1 MSIGDQKIR
10 DRQTQF
16 FPDRLAKYT
25 LARTSWIPRGKKKLW
40 VSSVRETNIW
50 SYFSEQRRDSQ
61 AVPDAIWCMGP
72 WEQLESGGR
81 GFFLTLGLKPPL
93 QCLPLCWQ
101 LVSFNPFPRVPP
113 PTSAL
118 LPKEFEP
125 LELESDILEGINVAK
140 HGGEGS
146 RWKAFWQVRGRA
158 AWWVWEEPELWSQ
171 PGFEWRFSVSC
182 CVRRQTVYSVLL
194 LHSSVLCWQTPS
206 FLWLWQGSLTLGKQS
221 PWPSPAVGRCFTN
234 TQSPC
239 LSSTNRTSGRL
250 RSHVQSGD
258 PERWRARIVAGH
270 WETGLCGLKAD
281 FWRKLDAGRLLGAE
295 EVSSEKRLREP
306 QCLPSS
312 AVLLA
317 RLCPSISARSSRKT
331 DPRPPSRA
339 VVSCRASRGV
349 GP

>member
-1 MSIGDQKIR
+1 MSGKQTFEAIFLSREGIHR
-10 DRQTQF
+10 LFLMPSGAWDRGS
-16 FPDRLAKYT
+16 
-25 LARTSWIPRGKKKLW
+25 SWRVEAGASSWPWAWSPLFS
-40 VSSVRETNIW
+40 VSSCAGSW
-50 SYFSEQRRDSQ
+50 SVS
-61 AVPDAIWCMGP
+61 
-72 WEQLESGGR
+72 
-81 GFFLTLGLKPPL
+81 TL
-93 QCLPLCWQ
+93 
-101 LVSFNPFPRVPP
+101 FPGVPP
-113 PTSAL
+113 PTSAV

-125 LELESDILEGINVAK
+125 LDLESDILEGINVAK
-140 HGGEGS
+140 HRGEGS

-182 CVRRQTVYSVLL
+182 CVRRQTVYSVFL
-194 LHSSVLCWQTPS
+194 LHSSVPCWQTPS
-206 FLWLWQGSLTLGKQS
+206 FLWLWQGSLMLGKQS

-258 PERWRARIVAGH
+258 PQRWRARIVAGH

-306 QCLPSS
+306 QRLPSS